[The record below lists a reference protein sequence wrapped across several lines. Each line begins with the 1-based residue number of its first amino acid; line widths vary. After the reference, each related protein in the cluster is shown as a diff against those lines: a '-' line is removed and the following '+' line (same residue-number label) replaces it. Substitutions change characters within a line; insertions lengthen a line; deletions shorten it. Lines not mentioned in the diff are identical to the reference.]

1 MELFNGYLYLGGN
14 IIKRF
19 VDQIT
24 RLVPILLKNLN
35 KMFPNNTSAIKYNK
49 FNDLIILNP
58 QGDMNNIKISSY
70 LVIASLLLLVLTMHL
85 APAALIGLLLFLLC
99 KRLGDWFNQYIPELS
114 ARIFAVMLIVTII
127 VTSITAISITVSNL
141 IGQEQS
147 LSGLSDMLTTTIN
160 DLKNDIPNTLIAYV
174 PERWLAYDATSILSI
189 IKEHTN
195 ELSMA
200 GSQGLHSIAQIL
212 IVIAIALLLTLHRFE
227 SIKRNKP
234 FAAELR
240 QRLVLFGKA
249 FENIVFAQIKI
260 SAINTLLTGLFLLVV
275 LPYFDIHL
283 PYNKTIVIL
292 TFVTGLIPVVG
303 NLISNTLITV
313 ISISI
318 SFKVAIAALTFLIF
332 IHKLEYFI
340 NAKIIGTRINAS
352 AWELLLALFV
362 MEACFGITGILLAP
376 IIYAYIKSELTQA
389 KLI

>member
-1 MELFNGYLYLGGN
+1 MDK
-14 IIKRF
+14 IK
-19 VDQIT
+19 
-24 RLVPILLKNLN
+24 L
-35 KMFPNNTSAIKYNK
+35 
-49 FNDLIILNP
+49 
-58 QGDMNNIKISSY
+58 SSY
-70 LVIASLLLLVLTMHL
+70 LVIAALLFLVLTMHL
-85 APAALIGLLLFLLC
+85 APAALIGLLLYLLC
-99 KRLGDWFNQYIPELS
+99 KRLGDWFSRYMPEMS
-114 ARIFAVMLIVTII
+114 ARLISVLLIVTTI
-127 VTSITAISITVSNL
+127 TASITAISIIISNL
-141 IGQEQS
+141 IGHGQS
-147 LSGLSDMLTTTIN
+147 LSGLANILTTTIN
-160 DLKNDIPNTLIAYV
+160 DLKNDIPPALLNYV
-174 PERWLAYDATSILSI
+174 PEHWLNFDAPSILTI
-189 IKEHTN
+189 IKEHTD
-195 ELSMA
+195 EISIA
-200 GSQGLHSIAQIL
+200 GSQGLHTIAQIL

-234 FAAELR
+234 FAAEMR
-240 QRLVLFGKA
+240 QRLMLFGKA

-292 TFVTGLIPVVG
+292 TFFTGLIPVVG

-318 SFKVAIAALTFLIF
+318 SFKVAIAALAFLIL

-376 IIYAYIKSELTQA
+376 IIYAYVKSELTQA